1 MAGKCKCCNTHLRPD
16 LDLCLGCATAQDEI
30 DKLRTA
36 LQMVRDRLPD
46 YTIASI
52 QKYIDDVL
60 HPI

>member
-1 MAGKCKCCNTHLRPD
+1 
-16 LDLCLGCATAQDEI
+16 
-30 DKLRTA
+30 
-36 LQMVRDRLPD
+36 MVRDRLPD